1 MLEDS
6 TCYEKKEAKVDQGK
20 WDPEC
25 GSKGGMLQY

>member
-6 TCYEKKEAKVDQGK
+6 MCYEKKEAKVDQNK
-20 WDPEC
+20 WGTEC